1 MLTFKLTNIY
11 NNKNKIYIFHRPDKE
26 LKIYTDYSNKPY
38 YYRPDN
44 KNGNINGYFGGKF
57 TKTICRDP
65 YMIKSSAPYG
75 SAESDLNYCKQ
86 YLLDKVS
93 IEKAN
98 LKWVVLDIETA
109 SKVVPNPAI
118 APDAVTC
125 ITVYDNY
132 SEQYKTFWLEDYKT
146 EYLMLDAFSHY
157 LADLRV
163 DIIIGFNI
171 NGYDFPYL
179 VNRFKDFGKIVSP
192 IGEVHYKTGYP
203 IGVGVLDYYTT
214 IKKIYKYKRN
224 TLDFIYSTE
233 FKKELDT
240 TKYRF
245 DVLAPIIKEKNI
257 FDVRKIVELEKK
269 LNLIPYVDELR
280 RITKTTWDDLDY
292 YSLMID
298 NLILQEARK
307 KNVVLPSKPSEEEK
321 IKRSEEEFVGGYVY
335 AIPGRYENVVLVDA
349 SGMYPSLINTFNLD
363 PKNLTDKL
371 GPDVVKVNNVYI
383 KQNTQAIVPTVCRK
397 LVNSRKEIQK
407 LLETKTG
414 DEYEILKKKD
424 DAHKALN
431 NSLYGNL
438 CFRSSRI
445 YRLEIAST
453 ITYLARFLIRYT
465 RFYLRKKSI
474 VGIANDTD
482 SGFFITPGNPQDVVN
497 ICNNEIIPRWLKHF
511 GKTEGNII
519 FKYEGYFTEL
529 VFYAK
534 KNYVGNF
541 IKANGEKKFIER
553 GVGTVRRDTSKFQER
568 FLETINNYVLEG
580 KDEQF
585 ILSWIKTEA
594 DNFKNNSIIDISA
607 PFQLNNNDYDSE
619 PVFIRASNYT
629 EEIIPGFKNQWHDYL
644 YYCYVEPFGES
655 QRTSSRML
663 KNKETGKKEK
673 KTSTTT
679 VLKNVLAFDGSDT
692 TIIKAIDWKKM
703 IEKNIYDK
711 SERIFEAMNW
721 DLNELKLVCGQLKV
735 KKEKKEKIFDTIF
748 GCEVEV
754 CKQNDKQI
762 CENKNEDPCLCP
774 KNNDN
779 SIYENEDL
787 IKTDELQKTQPYY
800 SE

>member
-26 LKIYTDYSNKPY
+26 LKIYADYSNKPY

-86 YLLDKVS
+86 YLLDRVS

-98 LKWVVLDIETA
+98 LKWVVIDIETA

-118 APDAVTC
+118 APDAITC
-125 ITVYDNY
+125 ITIYCNY
-132 SEQYKTFWLEDYKT
+132 TEEYKTFWLEDYKT

-171 NGYDFPYL
+171 NGYDMPYL
-179 VNRFKDFGKIVSP
+179 VNRFKDFAKIVSP

-245 DVLAPIIKEKNI
+245 DVLAPIIKEKNV
-257 FDVRKIVELEKK
+257 FDVRKIIELEKK

-298 NLILQEARK
+298 NLILQESRK

-321 IKRSEEEFVGGYVY
+321 IKRAEEDIVGGYVY
-335 AIPGRYENVVLVDA
+335 AKTGRYEGITLADI
-349 SGMYPSLINTFNLD
+349 SGTYPSLITTFNLD
-363 PKNLTDKL
+363 PKNLTDKS
-371 GPDVVKVNNVYI
+371 GVDVVKVKNVYI
-383 KQNTQAIVPTVCRK
+383 KQNNQAIVPTICKR
-397 LVNSRKEIQK
+397 LIEARKELQK
-407 LLETKTG
+407 QLEGKLG
-414 DEYEILKKKD
+414 EEYELIKKKD
-424 DAHKALN
+424 EATKALTN
-431 NSLYGNL
+431 TVYGIL
-438 CFRSSRI
+438 LFRNSRI
-445 YRLEIAST
+445 FNKDIAST
-453 ITYLARFLIRYT
+453 ITYLARFLIRYSA
-465 RFYLRKKSI
+465 FYLRKLGYPVVVS
-474 VGIANDTD
+474 DTD
-482 SGFFITPGNPQDVVN
+482 SIFFQSTDAKMVDV
-497 ICNNEIIPRWLKHF
+497 CNNEIIPKWLKHF
-511 GKTEGNII
+511 GKSEGNLK
-519 FKYEGYFTEL
+519 FKYEGYFKDLL
-529 VFYAK
+529 VIGK
-534 KNYVGNF
+534 KHYRGNF
-541 IKANGEKKFIER
+541 VKANGEEKITEKGIER
-553 GVGTVRRDTSKFQER
+553 VRRDTSKYQEK
-568 FLETINNYVLEG
+568 FIEKLFDYVLEG
-580 KDEQF
+580 KDEQS
-585 ILSWIKTEA
+585 ILSWIKTEVE
-594 DNFKNNSIIDISA
+594 NFKNNSIIDISA
-607 PFQLNNNDYDSE
+607 PFQLNNNDYSSE
-619 PVFIRASNYT
+619 PVFIRAANYT

-644 YYCYVEPFGES
+644 YYCYVESFGES

-692 TIIKAIDWKKM
+692 SIIKAIDWKKM

-721 DLNELKLVCGQLKV
+721 DLNELKSVCGQLKV

-762 CENKNEDPCLCP
+762 CKNKNEDPCLCP

-779 SIYENEDL
+779 SIYEDDSL
-787 IKTDELQKTQPYY
+787 IKTEELQKAQPYY